1 MSLKPDSSVTL
12 TVQRQHAFPEC
23 LLRHRCYVWLCR
35 LFPRLSSAVRCFR
48 SLLLPYICLVWKY
61 KFLHEIWVNLLL
73 IMLFHGDYKTSF
85 FSLFFFF
92 PATNSSSVQGK
103 RKQDPYVSGLGWP
116 VKAPTSQVLWSVRLT
131 SSFWFVAYA
140 WTVTRTP
147 KYFPVCTLFVKGKS
161 LICASKWTFVL

>member
-1 MSLKPDSSVTL
+1 MQSFVWCTSSLSILPEVLSCKKSSDCQHWLSLLAQKLFCCGMSLKPDSSVTL

-92 PATNSSSVQGK
+92 SCHQL
-103 RKQDPYVSGLGWP
+103 Q
-116 VKAPTSQVLWSVRLT
+116 Q
-131 SSFWFVAYA
+131 
-140 WTVTRTP
+140 
-147 KYFPVCTLFVKGKS
+147 
-161 LICASKWTFVL
+161 CAG